1 MRLVNAELGIQ
12 IELKE
17 NCMQYLTIEHPDMF
31 AGTVRDIWNQ
41 CNGRDGDFL
50 LSEGEKVLPFSKN
63 CFFITNPF
71 AVSCNEKKIIT
82 KLYQE
87 LNENVLDLYVEQKA
101 ELNAQIQQFLHLVL
115 NTVPYNLSSSES
127 VELPEL
133 LKIYDVRME
142 SETGDLLEL
151 LIDYL
156 RAMKKVCGY
165 KVAVFL
171 NLKQYLDE
179 KQLESLYEICSYEK
193 IYFLNIEGQKSVT
206 SSREKY
212 VIIDKDLCTIDV

>member
-1 MRLVNAELGIQ
+1 M
-12 IELKE
+12 
-17 NCMQYLTIEHPDMF
+17 
-31 AGTVRDIWNQ
+31 
-41 CNGRDGDFL
+41 
-50 LSEGEKVLPFSKN
+50 
-63 CFFITNPF
+63 
-71 AVSCNEKKIIT
+71 SCNEKKIIT

-193 IYFLNIEGQKSVT
+193 IYFLNIEGQKSVS